1 MNLEAGDYY
10 LEHLSDK
17 INSYEL
23 KMFRVQHEET
33 QLTRYLVNMAKK
45 HERMMLNKTYLVRD
59 KNNRNLVAWFSLKN
73 ATLPYNDKESSFLI
87 PAIELTHFAVD
98 ERYKTIDLQ
107 DSLSV
112 KTCEF
117 IFWNLILP
125 VVKYVSEKVACKD
138 LFVFSINTPKL
149 ISYYKN
155 RLGFQEI
162 ENIATSFYMTQ
173 QILAETTWTPEK
185 IRLRKAAVVSKLNEV
200 FELQ

>member
-1 MNLEAGDYY
+1 MISSPFYIE
-10 LEHLSDK
+10 ELSEEL
-17 INSYEL
+17 NSYEL
-23 KMFRVQHEET
+23 KSFRIQHEEF
-33 QLTRYLVNMAKK
+33 QLTRYLVKLAKK
-45 HERMMLNKTYLVRD
+45 HQKQLLNKTFLVREKGSD
-59 KNNRNLVAWFSLKN
+59 NLVAFYSLKA

-98 ERYKTIDLQ
+98 ARYKTINSQ

-112 KTCEF
+112 KTGEF

-162 ENIATSFYMTQ
+162 ENIDDKLFFEY
-173 QILAETTWTPEK
+173 
-185 IRLRKAAVVSKLNEV
+185 AVPDYDDNCKFLYFPLN
-200 FELQ
+200 

>member
-1 MNLEAGDYY
+1 MISSPFYIE
-10 LEHLSDK
+10 ELSEEL
-17 INSYEL
+17 NSYEL
-23 KMFRVQHEET
+23 KSFKIQHEEF
-33 QLTRYLVNMAKK
+33 QLTRYLVKLAKK
-45 HERMMLNKTYLVRD
+45 HQKQLLNKTFLVREKGSD
-59 KNNRNLVAWFSLKN
+59 NLVAFYSLKA

-112 KTCEF
+112 KTGEF

-162 ENIATSFYMTQ
+162 ENIDDKLFFEY
-173 QILAETTWTPEK
+173 
-185 IRLRKAAVVSKLNEV
+185 AVSDYDDNCKFLY
-200 FELQ
+200 FPLS

>member
-87 PAIELTHFAVD
+87 PAIELTHFAW
-98 ERYKTIDLQ
+98 I
-107 DSLSV
+107 SLL
-112 KTCEF
+112 
-117 IFWNLILP
+117 WIL
-125 VVKYVSEKVACKD
+125 KH
-138 LFVFSINTPKL
+138 
-149 ISYYKN
+149 
-155 RLGFQEI
+155 
-162 ENIATSFYMTQ
+162 
-173 QILAETTWTPEK
+173 
-185 IRLRKAAVVSKLNEV
+185 
-200 FELQ
+200 

>member
-98 ERYKTIDLQ
+98 ERYKEIGSA
-107 DSLSV
+107 SL
-112 KTCEF
+112 KTGEF
-117 IFWNLILP
+117 IFWNHIVP
-125 VVKYVSEKVACKD
+125 CVKNAQKYLALQD

-162 ENIATSFYMTQ
+162 ENIDDKLFFEY
-173 QILAETTWTPEK
+173 
-185 IRLRKAAVVSKLNEV
+185 AVPDYDDNCKFLYFPLS
-200 FELQ
+200 

>member
-17 INSYEL
+17 TNSYEL

-98 ERYKTIDLQ
+98 ERYKEIGSA
-107 DSLSV
+107 SL
-112 KTCEF
+112 KTGEF
-117 IFWNLILP
+117 IFWNHIVP
-125 VVKYVSEKVACKD
+125 CVKNAQKYLALQD

-162 ENIATSFYMTQ
+162 ENIDDKLFFEY
-173 QILAETTWTPEK
+173 
-185 IRLRKAAVVSKLNEV
+185 AVPDYDDNCKFLYFPLN
-200 FELQ
+200 

>member
-1 MNLEAGDYY
+1 MISSPFYIE
-10 LEHLSDK
+10 ELSEEL
-17 INSYEL
+17 NSYEL
-23 KMFRVQHEET
+23 KSFRIQHEEF
-33 QLTRYLVNMAKK
+33 QLTRYLVKLAKK
-45 HERMMLNKTYLVRD
+45 HQKQLLNKTFLVREKGSD
-59 KNNRNLVAWFSLKN
+59 NLVAFYSLKA

-98 ERYKTIDLQ
+98 ARYKTINSQ
-107 DSLSV
+107 DSFSV
-112 KTCEF
+112 KTGEF

-162 ENIATSFYMTQ
+162 ENIDDKLFFEY
-173 QILAETTWTPEK
+173 
-185 IRLRKAAVVSKLNEV
+185 AVPDYDDNCKFLYFPLS
-200 FELQ
+200 

>member
-1 MNLEAGDYY
+1 MISSPFYIE
-10 LEHLSDK
+10 ELSEEL
-17 INSYEL
+17 NSYEL
-23 KMFRVQHEET
+23 KSFRIQHEEF
-33 QLTRYLVNMAKK
+33 QLTRYLVKLAKK
-45 HERMMLNKTYLVRD
+45 HQKQLLNKTFLVREKGSD
-59 KNNRNLVAWFSLKN
+59 NLVAFYSLKA

-112 KTCEF
+112 KTGEF

-162 ENIATSFYMTQ
+162 ENIDDKLFFDY
-173 QILAETTWTPEK
+173 
-185 IRLRKAAVVSKLNEV
+185 AVPDYDDNCKFLYFPLN
-200 FELQ
+200 

>member
-23 KMFRVQHEET
+23 KMFRVQHEEF
-33 QLTRYLVNMAKK
+33 QLTRYLVKLAKK
-45 HERMMLNKTYLVRD
+45 HQKQLLNKTFLVREKGSD
-59 KNNRNLVAWFSLKN
+59 NLVAFYSLKA

-112 KTCEF
+112 KTGEF

-162 ENIATSFYMTQ
+162 ENIDDKLFFEY
-173 QILAETTWTPEK
+173 
-185 IRLRKAAVVSKLNEV
+185 AVPDYDDNCKFVYFPLN
-200 FELQ
+200 

>member
-98 ERYKTIDLQ
+98 ERYKEIGSA
-107 DSLSV
+107 SL
-112 KTCEF
+112 KTGEF
-117 IFWNLILP
+117 IFWNHIVP
-125 VVKYVSEKVACKD
+125 CVKNAQKYLALQD

-162 ENIATSFYMTQ
+162 ENIDDKLFFEY
-173 QILAETTWTPEK
+173 
-185 IRLRKAAVVSKLNEV
+185 AVPDYDDNCKFVYFPLN
-200 FELQ
+200 

>member
-23 KMFRVQHEET
+23 KMFRVQYEET

-98 ERYKTIDLQ
+98 ERYKEIGSA
-107 DSLSV
+107 SL
-112 KTCEF
+112 KTGEF
-117 IFWNLILP
+117 IFWNHIVP
-125 VVKYVSEKVACKD
+125 CVKNAQKYLALQD

-162 ENIATSFYMTQ
+162 ENIDDKLFFEY
-173 QILAETTWTPEK
+173 
-185 IRLRKAAVVSKLNEV
+185 AVPDYDDNCKFLYFPLN
-200 FELQ
+200 

>member
-23 KMFRVQHEET
+23 KMFRVQHEEF
-33 QLTRYLVNMAKK
+33 QLTRYLVKLAKK
-45 HERMMLNKTYLVRD
+45 HQKQLLNKTFLVREKGSD
-59 KNNRNLVAWFSLKN
+59 NLVAFYSLKA

-112 KTCEF
+112 KTGEF

-162 ENIATSFYMTQ
+162 ENIDDKLFFEY
-173 QILAETTWTPEK
+173 
-185 IRLRKAAVVSKLNEV
+185 AVPDYDDNCKFLYFPLN
-200 FELQ
+200 

>member
-1 MNLEAGDYY
+1 MISSPFYIE
-10 LEHLSDK
+10 ELSEEL
-17 INSYEL
+17 NSYEL
-23 KMFRVQHEET
+23 KSFRIQHEEF
-33 QLTRYLVNMAKK
+33 QLTRYLVKLAKK
-45 HERMMLNKTYLVRD
+45 HQKQLLNKTFLVREKGSD
-59 KNNRNLVAWFSLKN
+59 NLVAFYSLKA

-98 ERYKTIDLQ
+98 ERYKTIDSQ

-112 KTCEF
+112 KTGEF

-162 ENIATSFYMTQ
+162 ENIDDKLFFEY
-173 QILAETTWTPEK
+173 
-185 IRLRKAAVVSKLNEV
+185 AVPDYDDNCKFLYFPLN
-200 FELQ
+200 

>member
-23 KMFRVQHEET
+23 KMFRVQHEEF
-33 QLTRYLVNMAKK
+33 QLTRYLVKLAKK
-45 HERMMLNKTYLVRD
+45 HQKQLLNKTFLVREKGSD
-59 KNNRNLVAWFSLKN
+59 NLVAFYSLKA

-112 KTCEF
+112 KTGEF

-125 VVKYVSEKVACKD
+125 VVKYVSEKAACKD

-162 ENIATSFYMTQ
+162 ENIDDKLFFEY
-173 QILAETTWTPEK
+173 
-185 IRLRKAAVVSKLNEV
+185 AVPDYDDNCKFLYFPLN
-200 FELQ
+200 

>member
-1 MNLEAGDYY
+1 
-10 LEHLSDK
+10 
-17 INSYEL
+17 
-23 KMFRVQHEET
+23 MFRVQYEET

-59 KNNRNLVAWFSLKN
+59 KNNRSLVAWFSLKD

-98 ERYKTIDLQ
+98 ERYKEIGSA
-107 DSLSV
+107 SL
-112 KTCEF
+112 KTGEF
-117 IFWNLILP
+117 IFWNHIVP
-125 VVKYVSEKVACKD
+125 CVKNAQKYLALQD

-162 ENIATSFYMTQ
+162 ENIDDKLFFEY
-173 QILAETTWTPEK
+173 
-185 IRLRKAAVVSKLNEV
+185 AVPDYDDNCKFLYFPLN
-200 FELQ
+200 

>member
-23 KMFRVQHEET
+23 KMFRVQYEET

-98 ERYKTIDLQ
+98 ERYKEIGSA
-107 DSLSV
+107 SL
-112 KTCEF
+112 KTGEF
-117 IFWNLILP
+117 IFWNHIVP
-125 VVKYVSEKVACKD
+125 CVKNAQKYLALQD

-162 ENIATSFYMTQ
+162 ENIDDKLFFEY
-173 QILAETTWTPEK
+173 
-185 IRLRKAAVVSKLNEV
+185 AVPDYDDNCKFLYFPLS
-200 FELQ
+200 

>member
-23 KMFRVQHEET
+23 KMFRVQHEEF
-33 QLTRYLVNMAKK
+33 QLTRYLVKLAKK
-45 HERMMLNKTYLVRD
+45 HQKQLLNKTFLVREKGSD
-59 KNNRNLVAWFSLKN
+59 NLVAFYSLKA

-112 KTCEF
+112 KTGEF

-162 ENIATSFYMTQ
+162 ENIDDKLFFEY
-173 QILAETTWTPEK
+173 
-185 IRLRKAAVVSKLNEV
+185 AVPDYDDNCKFLYFPLS
-200 FELQ
+200 

>member
-23 KMFRVQHEET
+23 KMFRVQYEET

-98 ERYKTIDLQ
+98 ERYKEIGSA
-107 DSLSV
+107 SL
-112 KTCEF
+112 KTGEF
-117 IFWNLILP
+117 IFWNHIVP
-125 VVKYVSEKVACKD
+125 CVKNAQKYLALQD

-162 ENIATSFYMTQ
+162 ENIDDKLFFEYAV
-173 QILAETTWTPEK
+173 PEYDDNCK
-185 IRLRKAAVVSKLNEV
+185 FLYFPLS
-200 FELQ
+200 

>member
-1 MNLEAGDYY
+1 MISSPFYIE
-10 LEHLSDK
+10 ELSEEL
-17 INSYEL
+17 NSYEL
-23 KMFRVQHEET
+23 KSFRIQHEEF
-33 QLTRYLVNMAKK
+33 QLTRYLVKLAKK
-45 HERMMLNKTYLVRD
+45 HQKQLLNKTFLVREKGSD
-59 KNNRNLVAWFSLKN
+59 NLVAFYSLKA

-112 KTCEF
+112 KTGEF

-162 ENIATSFYMTQ
+162 ENIDDKLFFEY
-173 QILAETTWTPEK
+173 
-185 IRLRKAAVVSKLNEV
+185 AVPDYDDNCKFVYFPLN
-200 FELQ
+200 

>member
-1 MNLEAGDYY
+1 MISSPFYIE
-10 LEHLSDK
+10 ELSEEL
-17 INSYEL
+17 NSYEL
-23 KMFRVQHEET
+23 KSFRIQHEEF
-33 QLTRYLVNMAKK
+33 QLTRYLVKLAKK
-45 HERMMLNKTYLVRD
+45 HQKQLLNKTFLVREKGSD
-59 KNNRNLVAWFSLKN
+59 NLVAFYSLKA

-87 PAIELTHFAVD
+87 LAIELTHFAVD
-98 ERYKTIDLQ
+98 ERYKEIGSA
-107 DSLSV
+107 SL
-112 KTCEF
+112 KTGEF
-117 IFWNLILP
+117 IFWNHIVP
-125 VVKYVSEKVACKD
+125 CVKNAQKYLALQD

>member
-98 ERYKTIDLQ
+98 ERYKEIGSA
-107 DSLSV
+107 SL
-112 KTCEF
+112 KTGEF
-117 IFWNLILP
+117 IFWNHIVP
-125 VVKYVSEKVACKD
+125 CVKNAQKYLALQD

-162 ENIATSFYMTQ
+162 ENIDDKLFFEY
-173 QILAETTWTPEK
+173 
-185 IRLRKAAVVSKLNEV
+185 AVSDYDDNCKFLY
-200 FELQ
+200 FPLS

>member
-10 LEHLSDK
+10 LEHLSDNV
-17 INSYEL
+17 NSYEL
-23 KMFRVQHEET
+23 KMFRVQYEET

-98 ERYKTIDLQ
+98 AWYKTIASQ

-112 KTCEF
+112 KTGEF

-125 VVKYVSEKVACKD
+125 IVRCVSEKVACKD

-155 RLGFQEI
+155 RLGFKEI
-162 ENIATSFYMTQ
+162 ENIDDKLFFEY
-173 QILAETTWTPEK
+173 
-185 IRLRKAAVVSKLNEV
+185 AVPDYDDNCKFLYFPLN
-200 FELQ
+200 

>member
-1 MNLEAGDYY
+1 MISSPFYIE
-10 LEHLSDK
+10 ELSEEL
-17 INSYEL
+17 NSYEL
-23 KMFRVQHEET
+23 KSFRIQHEEF
-33 QLTRYLVNMAKK
+33 QLTRYLVKLAKK
-45 HERMMLNKTYLVRD
+45 HQKQLLNKTFLVREKGSD
-59 KNNRNLVAWFSLKN
+59 NLVAFYSLKA

-112 KTCEF
+112 KTGEF

-162 ENIATSFYMTQ
+162 ENIDDKLFFEY
-173 QILAETTWTPEK
+173 
-185 IRLRKAAVVSKLNEV
+185 AVPDYDDNCKFLYFPLN
-200 FELQ
+200 

>member
-98 ERYKTIDLQ
+98 ERYKEIGSA
-107 DSLSV
+107 SL
-112 KTCEF
+112 KTGEF
-117 IFWNLILP
+117 IFWNHIVP
-125 VVKYVSEKVACKD
+125 CVKNAQKYLALQD

-162 ENIATSFYMTQ
+162 ENIDDKLFFEY
-173 QILAETTWTPEK
+173 
-185 IRLRKAAVVSKLNEV
+185 AVSDYDDNCKFLYFPLN
-200 FELQ
+200 

>member
-1 MNLEAGDYY
+1 MISSPFYIE
-10 LEHLSDK
+10 ELSEEL
-17 INSYEL
+17 NSYEL
-23 KMFRVQHEET
+23 KSFRIQHEEF
-33 QLTRYLVNMAKK
+33 QLTRYLVKLAKK
-45 HERMMLNKTYLVRD
+45 HQKQLLNKTFLVREKGSD
-59 KNNRNLVAWFSLKN
+59 NLVAFYSLKA

-98 ERYKTIDLQ
+98 ERYKTINSQ

-112 KTCEF
+112 KTGEF

-162 ENIATSFYMTQ
+162 ENIDDKLFFEY
-173 QILAETTWTPEK
+173 
-185 IRLRKAAVVSKLNEV
+185 AVPDYDDNCKFLYFPLN
-200 FELQ
+200 